1 MATHNQGR
9 QQIHKRPF
17 AIFYLM
23 PSSFILLPSSKVDH
37 SWKMSII
44 LVNIVK
50 SKGCQDLLMIMMIM
64 MILMTLL
71 ILINMMSLMIL
82 MMVLVTSVIILMTPE
97 EVKACSLACQRSA
110 PREGN
115 PP

>member
-1 MATHNQGR
+1 MIT
-9 QQIHKRPF
+9 
-17 AIFYLM
+17 
-23 PSSFILLPSSKVDH
+23 
-37 SWKMSII
+37 
-44 LVNIVK
+44 
-50 SKGCQDLLMIMMIM
+50 LMIIMHLMIM

-97 EVKACSLACQRSA
+97 VVKACLLVCQHSA

-115 PP
+115 QPKERVRVDHRTCQS